1 MPRRAAILLRSAAL
15 AGLLALAACSRGSE
29 NNLAEMDNS
38 LIGNGADPALT
49 SALEDQIMVDPNLVQ
64 QTHPNSARPPET
76 PVQAQYPADGTG
88 GNAGG
93 AGGTGGA
100 GGSGAAG
107 GQARQASADAG
118 SAGQP
123 IPSACGT
130 NFVYGN
136 EWANR
141 LPAEFPAYPGGR
153 VTEAAGS
160 DRGACHMRV
169 VTFTTADPYNRVLEH
184 YRSLADRA
192 GFSVEQQTRGG
203 DQVLGGTR
211 GEAAYYLIVTP
222 TQAGSDVALIV
233 NNGR

>member
-1 MPRRAAILLRSAAL
+1 MPKSAAILFRSAAI
-15 AGLLALAACSRGSE
+15 AGLLALAGCGGGDQ
-29 NNLAEMDNS
+29 NNLADMDNS

-49 SALEDQIMVDPNLVQ
+49 SALEDQILVDPNLVQ
-64 QTHPNSARPPET
+64 QTHPNTARPPET
-76 PVQAQYPADGTG
+76 PVQAQYPADGG
-88 GNAGG
+88 GGG
-93 AGGTGGA
+93 QTRQAAAATGGA
-100 GGSGAAG
+100 GPAT
-107 GQARQASADAG
+107 
-118 SAGQP
+118 
-123 IPSACGT
+123 PSACGVP
-130 NFVYGN
+130 FVYGN

-160 DRGACHMRV
+160 DRGDCRMRV
-169 VTFTTADPYNRVLEH
+169 VTFTTTDPYNRVLEH

-192 GFSVEQQTRGG
+192 GFSAEQQARGG

-222 TQAGSDVALIV
+222 TQAGSDVALIL

>member
-1 MPRRAAILLRSAAL
+1 MPTRAAINLRTLAL
-15 AGLLALAACSRGSE
+15 VGLLTLAACGSGE
-29 NNLAEMDNS
+29 QNNLAEMDNS

-49 SALEDQIMVDPNLVQ
+49 SALEDQILVDPNLVQ
-64 QTHPNSARPPET
+64 QSHPNTARPPET
-76 PVQAQYPADGTG
+76 PVQAQYPADGAG
-88 GNAGG
+88 GNAGSG
-93 AGGTGGA
+93 QPRQAAAAAGGA
-100 GGSGAAG
+100 GPGA
-107 GQARQASADAG
+107 
-118 SAGQP
+118 
-123 IPSACGT
+123 PSACGVP
-130 NFVYGN
+130 FVYGN

-141 LPAEFPAYPGGR
+141 LPPEFPAYPGGR

-160 DRGACHMRV
+160 DRGDCRMRV

-192 GFSVEQQTRGG
+192 GFSVEQQARGG

-222 TQAGSDVALIV
+222 IQSGSEVALIL

>member
-1 MPRRAAILLRSAAL
+1 MPKSAAILLRSAAL
-15 AGLLALAACSRGSE
+15 AGLLALAACGRGE
-29 NNLAEMDNS
+29 DNNLAEMDNS

-49 SALEDQIMVDPNLVQ
+49 SALEDQILVDPNLVQ

-76 PVQAQYPADGTG
+76 PVQAQYPADG
-88 GNAGG
+88 
-93 AGGTGGA
+93 A
-100 GGSGAAG
+100 GGSGAAAG
-107 GQARQASADAG
+107 GLGQTREAG
-118 SAGQP
+118 ATGGGAAQP
-123 IPSACGT
+123 TPSACGAP
-130 NFVYGN
+130 FVYGN

-141 LPAEFPAYPGGR
+141 LPAEFPSYPGGR

-160 DRGACHMRV
+160 DRGLCHMRV

>member
-1 MPRRAAILLRSAAL
+1 MPKSAAILFRSAAF
-15 AGLLALAACSRGSE
+15 AGLLALAACGRGDQ
-29 NNLAEMDNS
+29 NNLADMDNS

-49 SALEDQIMVDPNLVQ
+49 SALEDQILVDPNLVQ
-64 QTHPNSARPPET
+64 QTHPNTARPPET
-76 PVQAQYPADGTG
+76 PVQAQYPADGAG
-88 GNAGG
+88 GNA
-93 AGGTGGA
+93 A
-100 GGSGAAG
+100 GGSAAG
-107 GQARQASADAG
+107 AGAPRQAAAATAG
-118 SAGQP
+118 GQP

-130 NFVYGN
+130 PFASGN

-141 LPAEFPAYPGGR
+141 LPPEFPAYPGSH

-160 DRGACHMRV
+160 DRGDCHMRV

-192 GFSVEQQTRGG
+192 GFTAEQQARGG

-222 TQAGSDVALIV
+222 TQSGSDVALIV

>member
-1 MPRRAAILLRSAAL
+1 MPKSAAILLRSAAL
-15 AGLLALAACSRGSE
+15 AGLLALAACGRGEE

-49 SALEDQIMVDPNLVQ
+49 SALEDQILVDPNLVQ

-76 PVQAQYPADGTG
+76 PVQAQYPADG
-88 GNAGG
+88 
-93 AGGTGGA
+93 A
-100 GGSGAAG
+100 GGSGAG
-107 GQARQASADAG
+107 GQAREAAANGGAG
-118 SAGQP
+118 P
-123 IPSACGT
+123 PTPSACGVP
-130 NFVYGN
+130 FVYGN

-160 DRGACHMRV
+160 DRGDCHMRV

-184 YRSLADRA
+184 YRSVADRA
-192 GFSVEQQTRGG
+192 GFSVEQQARGG